1 MVNGHNSGALTDA
14 LRRPLQSG
22 KPSVVIANTRKG
34 KGVSF
39 MEDVG
44 KWHHGVPSD
53 SEYERALGE
62 IDGVIARLEGTK
74 EPVNSSP

>member
-1 MVNGHNSGALTDA
+1 MPSAIIALT
-14 LRRPLQSG
+14 
-22 KPSVVIANTRKG
+22 TKG

-53 SEYERALGE
+53 DEFARAMTELNE
-62 IDGVIARLEGTK
+62 AIAAIPEG
-74 EPVNSSP
+74 SA